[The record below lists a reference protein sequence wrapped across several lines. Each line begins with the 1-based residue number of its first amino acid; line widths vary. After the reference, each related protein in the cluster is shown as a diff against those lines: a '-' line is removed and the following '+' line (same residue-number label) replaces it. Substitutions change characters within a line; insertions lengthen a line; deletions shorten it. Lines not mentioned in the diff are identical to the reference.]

1 MNKSNQNIL
10 GIYTYVDVLVDAIKK
25 LRAEGFENLRV
36 FSPVPNHEIEDALD
50 TGKEP
55 SKVKYFTFCGAILG
69 ALVGVCFTVL
79 TSLDWPI
86 VTSAKPIVSI
96 PPYMIIIFECMILIG
111 GLSTFL
117 GLLINS
123 RLRKDTPPELYDER
137 FSDNKF
143 GILVNCNSDDLEK
156 DSDLKKF
163 YDLEEMLKFV
173 SDSLEVF
180 PLYKWADPLGKNP
193 YSVMHTDHYFPW
205 HFDGND
211 FTLSVLIQKAEK
223 GGLFEYVPD
232 IRNKDNENFD
242 EVAKV
247 LKDDRARVKSLDLK
261 PGDLQIFKG
270 RFSMHRV
277 TKIEGKTSRYI
288 ALPCYVKD
296 PLKINKPEHSK
307 QVYGKA
313 LPIHFKRENIQGDG
327 LTD

>member
-1 MNKSNQNIL
+1 MKDLNEI
-10 GIYTYVDVLVDAIKK
+10 I
-25 LRAEGFENLRV
+25 NLTKY
-36 FSPVPNHEIEDALD
+36 PIND
-50 TGKEP
+50 TGSIKYRELTNYTRKQLNEDGCCVLSNFIRP
-55 SKVKYFTFCGAILG
+55 DSIQKMKDEVDRNLSKIYFTNDKHNPYFTKDDKTLHEEHPKRI
-69 ALVGVCFTVL
+69 FTVRQSGYL
-79 TSLDWPI
+79 
-86 VTSAKPIVSI
+86 
-96 PPYMIIIFECMILIG
+96 
-111 GLSTFL
+111 
-117 GLLINS
+117 
-123 RLRKDTPPELYDER
+123 
-137 FSDNKF
+137 
-143 GILVNCNSDDLEK
+143 NSDDLEK
-156 DSDLKKF
+156 NSDLNKF

-193 YSVMHTDHYFPW
+193 YSIMHTDHYFPW
-205 HFDGND
+205 HFDGNE
-211 FTLSVLIQKAEK
+211 FTLSVLIQKAEI
-223 GGLFEYVPD
+223 GGLFEYASD
-232 IRNKDNENFD
+232 IRSKDNENFE

-247 LKDDRARVKSLDLK
+247 LKGNRKKIKSLDLK

>member
-1 MNKSNQNIL
+1 MIDINQIINLEKYPINDIGSL
-10 GIYTYVDVLVDAIKK
+10 KYKELTNYTRKQLNEDGCCVLHNFIKPDSIRRMKDEVD
-25 LRAEGFENLRV
+25 RNL
-36 FSPVPNHEIEDALD
+36 
-50 TGKEP
+50 
-55 SKVKYFTFCGAILG
+55 SKIYFTSDKHNPY
-69 ALVGVCFTVL
+69 FTKDDKTL
-79 TSLDWPI
+79 HEKHP
-86 VTSAKPIVSI
+86 KR
-96 PPYMIIIFECMILIG
+96 IFSVRQSGYL
-111 GLSTFL
+111 
-117 GLLINS
+117 NS
-123 RLRKDTPPELYDER
+123 
-137 FSDNKF
+137 N
-143 GILVNCNSDDLEK
+143 DLEK
-156 DSDLKKF
+156 DSDLNKF

-180 PLYKWADPLGKNP
+180 PLYTWADPLGKNP

-205 HFDGND
+205 HFDGNE

-223 GGLFEYVPD
+223 GGFFEYAPD
-232 IRNKDNENFD
+232 IRTKDNENFE
-242 EVAKV
+242 EVAKA
-247 LKDDRARVKSLDLK
+247 LKGDRTRVKSLDLK

-313 LPIHFKRENIQGDG
+313 LPIHFKREKIQGDG